1 MKAIKHQLLGHA
13 AAILIFNALFFLLV
27 KDFSPNRWICYVSWH
42 ILLAAEA
49 FTMGSFNGKGDVVH
63 SYPLVFVNGVGLCI
77 GTFLALVLIVANPTS
92 IKPALILFLLLFA
105 AELIAFAVIGG
116 AKAVCDNNDRV
127 LANFRKF
134 RLESKKGV
142 EIVRLNAKDENL
154 RAALDKLLRVLTNTQ
169 LESSDEAKDVE
180 EQILSGIA
188 ELASIADIGLAK
200 KKCDQLIQLVQ
211 TRNSILSHS
220 R

>member
-1 MKAIKHQLLGHA
+1 MKAIRHQLLGHA
-13 AAILIFNALFFLLV
+13 AAILVFNALFFLLV
-27 KDFSPNRWICYVSWH
+27 KDFSPNRWTCYVSWH

-49 FTMGSFNGKGDVVH
+49 FTMGTFNGKGDVVH

-116 AKAVCDNNDRV
+116 AKDVCDQNDRA

-134 RLESKKGV
+134 RLESRSRV
-142 EIVRLNAKDENL
+142 EVIRFNAKDDSL
-154 RAALDKLLRVLTNTQ
+154 RVALDKLLRVLTNTQ
-169 LESSDEAKDVE
+169 LESSDAAKEVE
-180 EQILSGIA
+180 EQILSGIE
-188 ELASIADIGLAK
+188 ELASTADTGLAQ
-200 KKCDQLIQLVQ
+200 KKCDLLIRLVQ